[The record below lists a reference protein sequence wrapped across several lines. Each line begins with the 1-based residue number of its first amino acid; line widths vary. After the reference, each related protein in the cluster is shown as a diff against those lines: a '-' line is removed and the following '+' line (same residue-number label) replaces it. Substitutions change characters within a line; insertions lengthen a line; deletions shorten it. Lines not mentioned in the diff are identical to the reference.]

1 MNIYEWFLQYI
12 FMQSS
17 SLKKS
22 HPAIT
27 QTPLF
32 AQSIIYLPRQC
43 MLKQDKIN
51 YMENER
57 DIISIAFWNLIPQ
70 K

>member
-1 MNIYEWFLQYI
+1 MI
-12 FMQSS
+12 FTVHIHAIIS
-17 SLKKS
+17 KKS

-57 DIISIAFWNLIPQ
+57 DIISIAF
-70 K
+70 